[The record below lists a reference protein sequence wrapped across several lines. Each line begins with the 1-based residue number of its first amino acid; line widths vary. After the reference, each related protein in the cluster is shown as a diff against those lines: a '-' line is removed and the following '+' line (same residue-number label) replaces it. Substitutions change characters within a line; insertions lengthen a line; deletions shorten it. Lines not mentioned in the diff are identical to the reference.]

1 MGCGTNA
8 FEGGLSRSDLENVFC
23 AEPFHWSQGLRKVY
37 LPYIV
42 DGKGDD
48 TYEEEVEDYNMGID
62 YNTDSHLIT
71 RKAILRQEL
80 ACLIVDTM

>member
-1 MGCGTNA
+1 MN
-8 FEGGLSRSDLENVFC
+8 
-23 AEPFHWSQGLRKVY
+23 

-48 TYEEEVEDYNMGID
+48 MYEEEVEDYNMGID
-62 YNTDSHLIT
+62 YNTDSHSIT

>member
-1 MGCGTNA
+1 M
-8 FEGGLSRSDLENVFC
+8 SRSDLENVFC

-48 TYEEEVEDYNMGID
+48 MFGIEEEVEDYNMGID
-62 YNTDSHLIT
+62 YNTDKQLTVCIT
-71 RKAILRQEL
+71 REAILGQEL
-80 ACLIVDTM
+80 ACIIVETM